1 MQFPNTSLLFDILY
15 PFCSTIYVNRF
26 VQIVDIGEGY
36 VGVAGQMSGFMR
48 LRPGIGLNGC
58 INGCLM
64 LRFPMSYGVLM
75 IGKHFI
81 DDASGISCC

>member
-1 MQFPNTSLLFDILY
+1 VGDLLVQFPNTSLLFDILY

-48 LRPGIGLNGC
+48 LGQGLG
-58 INGCLM
+58 
-64 LRFPMSYGVLM
+64 
-75 IGKHFI
+75 
-81 DDASGISCC
+81 